1 MSDIPTERKRTM
13 NEQMLDNQRLLR
25 RALQGNALFSGISG
39 VLILAMNRTLV
50 EFLGLSSSASVTPLG
65 IGLLGYAGWLLGN
78 ARREKIKIVDAW
90 IAVALDMVWV
100 VASYALLFA
109 VRFSCG
115 GKWVVALVAEL
126 VLLFAVMQWLGL
138 RRVGRSRQ
146 VA

>member
-1 MSDIPTERKRTM
+1 MS
-13 NEQMLDNQRLLR
+13 DNQRLLR
-25 RALQGNALFSGISG
+25 RALQGNAIFSGISG
-39 VLILAMNRTLV
+39 VLTLAMNRTLA
-50 EFLGLSSSASVTPLG
+50 EFLGLPSGVSLAPLG
-65 IGLLGYAGWLLGN
+65 IGLLGYAGWLLLN

-109 VRFSCG
+109 VRFSSG

-126 VLLFAVMQWLGL
+126 VFLFGVLQWFGL
-138 RRVGRSRQ
+138 RRVGRNRQ